1 MDWTRISGLWRQ
13 FQETAKGNGNE
24 SAAAQD
30 KPAPALRQF
39 WSTTRPPAGIQ
50 DPLVRQM
57 DDRQRL
63 ALMKREIEEI
73 ERELIRLR
81 AMVSDPNSFSA
92 IGPDR
97 SGRVRPR

>member
-13 FQETAKGNGNE
+13 LRETVKANGNE

-30 KPAPALRQF
+30 KPAPELRQF

-57 DDRQRL
+57 DDRQHL
-63 ALMKREIEEI
+63 ALMKREIEEV
-73 ERELIRLR
+73 ERELIRFR
-81 AMVSDPNSFSA
+81 AMVSDPDGFSA

-97 SGRVRPR
+97 RRGEQT